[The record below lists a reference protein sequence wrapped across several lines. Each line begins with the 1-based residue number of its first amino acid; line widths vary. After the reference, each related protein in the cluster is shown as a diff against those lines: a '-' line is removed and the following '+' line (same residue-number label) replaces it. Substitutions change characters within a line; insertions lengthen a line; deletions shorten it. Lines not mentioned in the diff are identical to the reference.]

1 VQKYPGLPKRYTEQ
15 KLQKPLAT
23 YGTPAVLTRNVY
35 EHTLDDLLHPE
46 TRESGK

>member
-1 VQKYPGLPKRYTEQ
+1 VQKDPGSPKHYTEQ
-15 KLQKPLAT
+15 KLLNPLAT

-46 TRESGK
+46 THESEK